1 MESGL
6 LGGAGNR
13 KAPLIVGTAG
23 EQMMGRSSSPC
34 RAHRVL
40 FVDDD
45 LLGLSVRGELFEE
58 LGYSV
63 VLCDSPAAAL
73 RCDLSTFDLG
83 VLDFHMPELNGR
95 ELLLRMRA
103 AGGRFPVILLTGCL
117 DFLDR
122 ENRVLFTRCIDKG
135 QPIQRLLDCV
145 AELLDPNEVPDYGS
159 RC

>member
-1 MESGL
+1 VESGL

-13 KAPLIVGTAG
+13 KA
-23 EQMMGRSSSPC
+23 SSSARTADEDMIGRESSSC
-34 RAHRVL
+34 HGQRIL

-45 LLGLSVRGELFEE
+45 SVGLRVRGELFEE

-63 VLCDSPAAAL
+63 VLCDSPAVAL
-73 RCDLSTFDLG
+73 SCDLSTFDLG

-103 AGGRFPVILLTGCL
+103 AGGRFPIILLTGYL

-122 ENRVLFTRCIDKG
+122 ENRVLFARCIDKG
-135 QPIQRLLDCV
+135 EPIQRLLDCI
-145 AELLDPNEVPDYGS
+145 AQLLDPNQLPDYGT
-159 RC
+159 